1 MKSKSIII
9 IFFALIFFSMVTNV
23 NNIYAQHRK
32 YTEKD
37 MPDAVISSFQKNF
50 PDAQV
55 LGYDKET
62 ENGTTTYEV
71 ECISGDRKDIQF
83 DKDGTIIEI
92 EEEMNVSDLPEKVVI
107 SLNNTYNTPDILKAE
122 KVIKNSDTL
131 YEVVIKYKKKKHEI
145 RLDKEGTIV
154 EKE

>member
-1 MKSKSIII
+1 MKSKSVII
-9 IFFALIFFSMVTNV
+9 IFFTFLIYSLIINV
-23 NNIYAQHRK
+23 NNSYAQHKK

-55 LGYDKET
+55 LGYDKEA

-83 DKDGTIIEI
+83 EKDGTVVEI
-92 EEEMNVSDLPEKVVI
+92 EEEMNVSDLPDKVVT

-122 KVIKNSDTL
+122 KVTKGNDTL
-131 YEVVIKYKKKKHEI
+131 YEVVVKYKKKKHEI